1 MSTSPASAEFKVLTA
16 RIREIE
22 TALDQLFD
30 QLDQAA
36 TAPSTTTLKDL
47 LARRRELADQLA
59 DVNIQLTT
67 LLREQIHKD
76 RAEITKNLAETRA
89 INAQTRKDLEDFYKG
104 VLRSSANYANP
115 TPIIT
120 VPIDAVDDVDPSA
133 QNEGRVT
140 SPAGGVVETDSE
152 LAVTSPRSK
161 RKGMCLEDM
170 MPTQDIAAY
179 DSPSS
184 TPTVI
189 SKSSEED
196 ELRLP
201 LATIP
206 NIDALSPTSKRK
218 HDVDVAE
225 ACLSGK
231 QGGEA
236 SPQIGTP
243 VKRLKTASHTK
254 SLKKAG
260 RQASTH
266 HIHQVQRPLPARV
279 GKDGRPLT
287 SAEVGTN
294 AEKTNT
300 KSSASTSKA
309 RV

>member
-22 TALDQLFD
+22 TALDQVFD

-36 TAPSTTTLKDL
+36 IAPSTTTLKDL

-59 DVNIQLTT
+59 D
-67 LLREQIHKD
+67 IHKD

-120 VPIDAVDDVDPSA
+120 VPVDAVDDNVLSA
-133 QNEGRVT
+133 QDEGLVT

-170 MPTQDIAAY
+170 LTQDTAAY
-179 DSPSS
+179 DSASS
-184 TPTVI
+184 TPTLI
-189 SKSSEED
+189 SKSSVN
-196 ELRLP
+196 LRLP

-218 HDVDVAE
+218 HNVDVAE

-236 SPQIGTP
+236 SPQIGTQA
-243 VKRLKTASHTK
+243 KRLKPRDHLVRSRLRWQVIKHLRLAYIRCSAH
-254 SLKKAG
+254 LHELAG
-260 RQASTH
+260 TGDRWPQRMSVQTPRNRPPRH
-266 HIHQVQRPLPARV
+266 HSFPRL
-279 GKDGRPLT
+279 
-287 SAEVGTN
+287 
-294 AEKTNT
+294 
-300 KSSASTSKA
+300 
-309 RV
+309 